1 MERKSMAIKSFT
13 VNTEWASAL
22 RDALVLRRSG
32 KLDYEMDA
40 QLGTM
45 YTNVTRW
52 AIATMVTQGKLL
64 RETGMDQDF
73 FSEMLVWAITSS
85 DKADLTKDPE
95 AILVYIKNSVIN
107 AAKAYLR
114 SKGRLKRKGTLVDL
128 SEIAEQKTDL
138 FGNPIND

>member
-1 MERKSMAIKSFT
+1 MAIKAFT

-22 RDALVLRRSG
+22 RDALLLRRSG
-32 KLDYEMDA
+32 NLDSEMDS

-45 YTNVTRW
+45 YANVTRW

-64 RETGMDQDF
+64 RETGLDPDF
-73 FSEMLVWAITSS
+73 FSEMLIWAITSS

-138 FGNPIND
+138 FGKPIND

>member
-1 MERKSMAIKSFT
+1 MAMKSFT

-22 RDALVLRRSG
+22 RDALVLRRRG
-32 KLDYEMDA
+32 KLDSEMDA

-64 RETGMDQDF
+64 RETGLDQDF
-73 FSEMLVWAITSS
+73 FSEMLIWAITSS

-138 FGNPIND
+138 FGKIITD

>member
-1 MERKSMAIKSFT
+1 MAIKSFT
-13 VNTEWASAL
+13 VKTEWASAL
-22 RDALVLRRSG
+22 RDALLLRRSG
-32 KLDYEMDA
+32 HLDYEMDA
-40 QLGTM
+40 QLGQM
-45 YTNVTRW
+45 YTNVTKW

-64 RETGMDQDF
+64 RETGLDPDF

-138 FGNPIND
+138 FGKPINY

>member
-1 MERKSMAIKSFT
+1 MAMKSFT

-32 KLDYEMDA
+32 HLDSEMDA

-64 RETGMDQDF
+64 RETGLDPDF
-73 FSEMLVWAITSS
+73 FSEMLIWAITSS

-114 SKGRLKRKGTLVDL
+114 SKGRLKRKGTIVDL

-138 FGNPIND
+138 FGKIIND

>member
-1 MERKSMAIKSFT
+1 MAMKSFT

-22 RDALVLRRSG
+22 RDALVLRRRG
-32 KLDYEMDA
+32 KLDSEMDA

-52 AIATMVTQGKLL
+52 AIATMVTQGKLI
-64 RETGMDQDF
+64 RETGLDPDF

-138 FGNPIND
+138 FGKIIND

>member
-1 MERKSMAIKSFT
+1 MAIKSFT

-32 KLDYEMDA
+32 HLDSEMDA

-64 RETGMDQDF
+64 RETGLDPDF
-73 FSEMLVWAITSS
+73 FSEMLIWAITSS

-128 SEIAEQKTDL
+128 SEISEQKTDL
-138 FGNPIND
+138 FGKIIND

>member
-1 MERKSMAIKSFT
+1 MAMKSFT

-32 KLDYEMDA
+32 HLDSEMDA

-64 RETGMDQDF
+64 RETGLDPDF
-73 FSEMLVWAITSS
+73 FSEMLIWAITSS
-85 DKADLTKDPE
+85 DKADLTKDPK

-138 FGNPIND
+138 FGKIIND

>member
-1 MERKSMAIKSFT
+1 MAMKSFT

-32 KLDYEMDA
+32 HLDSEMDA

-64 RETGMDQDF
+64 RETGLDPDF
-73 FSEMLVWAITSS
+73 FSEMLIWAITSS

-138 FGNPIND
+138 FGKIIND

>member
-1 MERKSMAIKSFT
+1 MAMKAFT

-22 RDALVLRRSG
+22 RDALLLRRSG
-32 KLDYEMDA
+32 KLDFEMDA

-64 RETGMDQDF
+64 RETGLDPDF
-73 FSEMLVWAITSS
+73 FSEMLIWAITSS

-138 FGNPIND
+138 FGKIIND

>member
-1 MERKSMAIKSFT
+1 MAIKSFT

-32 KLDYEMDA
+32 NLDSEMDA

-64 RETGMDQDF
+64 RETGLNPDF
-73 FSEMLVWAITSS
+73 FSEMLIWAITSS

-95 AILVYIKNSVIN
+95 AILVDIKNSVIN

-138 FGNPIND
+138 FGNHINE

>member
-1 MERKSMAIKSFT
+1 MAIKSFT

-32 KLDYEMDA
+32 HLDYEMDA

-64 RETGMDQDF
+64 RETGLDPDF
-73 FSEMLVWAITSS
+73 FSEMLIWAITSS

-128 SEIAEQKTDL
+128 SDIAEQKTDL
-138 FGNPIND
+138 FGKIIND

>member
-1 MERKSMAIKSFT
+1 MAMKSFT
-13 VNTEWASAL
+13 VKTEWASAL
-22 RDALVLRRSG
+22 RDALILRRSG
-32 KLDYEMDA
+32 KLDSEMDA

-52 AIATMVTQGKLL
+52 AIATMVNQGKLL
-64 RETGMDQDF
+64 RETGLDPDF
-73 FSEMLVWAITSS
+73 FSEMLIWAITSS

>member
-1 MERKSMAIKSFT
+1 MAMKSFT

-22 RDALVLRRSG
+22 RDALLLRRSG
-32 KLDYEMDA
+32 KLDSEMDA

-64 RETGMDQDF
+64 RETGLDPDF
-73 FSEMLVWAITSS
+73 FSEMLIWAITSS

-138 FGNPIND
+138 FGKIIND

>member
-1 MERKSMAIKSFT
+1 MAMKSFT

-32 KLDYEMDA
+32 HLDSEMDA

-64 RETGMDQDF
+64 RETGLDPDF

-138 FGNPIND
+138 FGNPINE

>member
-1 MERKSMAIKSFT
+1 MAIKAFT

-32 KLDYEMDA
+32 HLDYEMDA

-64 RETGMDQDF
+64 RETGLDQDF
-73 FSEMLVWAITSS
+73 FSEMLIWAITSS

-138 FGNPIND
+138 FGNPINE

>member
-1 MERKSMAIKSFT
+1 MAIKSFT

-32 KLDYEMDA
+32 KLDSEMDA

-64 RETGMDQDF
+64 RETGLDPDF
-73 FSEMLVWAITSS
+73 FSEMLIWAITSS

-138 FGNPIND
+138 FGKIINN

>member
-1 MERKSMAIKSFT
+1 MAMKAFT

-32 KLDYEMDA
+32 NLDFEMDA

-64 RETGMDQDF
+64 RETGLDPDF

-138 FGNPIND
+138 FGNPIN

>member
-1 MERKSMAIKSFT
+1 MAIKSFT

-32 KLDYEMDA
+32 HLDYEMDA

-64 RETGMDQDF
+64 RETGLDPDF

-114 SKGRLKRKGTLVDL
+114 SKGRLKRKGTLVDI

-138 FGNPIND
+138 FGKIIN

>member
-1 MERKSMAIKSFT
+1 MAMKAFT

-32 KLDYEMDA
+32 KLDSEMDA

-64 RETGMDQDF
+64 RETGLDQDF
-73 FSEMLVWAITSS
+73 FSEMLIWAITSS

-138 FGNPIND
+138 FGNPINE

>member
-1 MERKSMAIKSFT
+1 MERKSMAMKSFT

-32 KLDYEMDA
+32 KLDSEMDA

-64 RETGMDQDF
+64 RETGLDPDF
-73 FSEMLVWAITSS
+73 FSEMLIWAITSS
-85 DKADLTKDPE
+85 DKADLTKEPE

-138 FGNPIND
+138 FGKIIND

>member
-1 MERKSMAIKSFT
+1 MAMKSFT

-32 KLDYEMDA
+32 NLDSEMDA

-52 AIATMVTQGKLL
+52 SIATMVTQGKLL
-64 RETGMDQDF
+64 RETGLDPDF
-73 FSEMLVWAITSS
+73 FSEMLIWAITSS

-138 FGNPIND
+138 FGNHINE

>member
-1 MERKSMAIKSFT
+1 MAIKSFT

-32 KLDYEMDA
+32 KLDSEMDA

-64 RETGMDQDF
+64 RETGLDPDF
-73 FSEMLVWAITSS
+73 FSEMLIWAITSS

-114 SKGRLKRKGTLVDL
+114 SKGRLKRKGTLVDI

-138 FGNPIND
+138 FGKIINN

>member
-1 MERKSMAIKSFT
+1 MAIKAFT

-32 KLDYEMDA
+32 HLDSEMDA

-64 RETGMDQDF
+64 RETGLDPDF
-73 FSEMLVWAITSS
+73 FSEMLIWAITSS

-138 FGNPIND
+138 FGKIIND

>member
-1 MERKSMAIKSFT
+1 MERKLMAMKSFT

-32 KLDYEMDA
+32 NLDSEMDA

-64 RETGMDQDF
+64 RETGLDPDF

-138 FGNPIND
+138 FGNPIN

>member
-1 MERKSMAIKSFT
+1 MAMKSFT

-22 RDALVLRRSG
+22 RDALLLRRSG
-32 KLDYEMDA
+32 KLDSEMDA
-40 QLGTM
+40 QLGTR

-64 RETGMDQDF
+64 RETGLDPDF

-85 DKADLTKDPE
+85 DKADLTKAPE

-138 FGNPIND
+138 FGKIIND